1 MTDATES
8 TRNAAREALMSFFRD
23 DFASPERRDLW
34 AEDAVFEMPFATGG
48 RMVIRG
54 REAIYERAKLSYS
67 KFESFRFTDVKIF
80 PTSDPETYF
89 VTCGSESVPKSTQML
104 QADEYVNIFRVKNG
118 KVLHRTEYFNPMTH
132 PR

>member
-1 MTDATES
+1 MSDATES
-8 TRNAAREALMSFFRD
+8 TWNAAREILRSFFRD

-34 AEDAVFEMPFATGG
+34 AEDGVFEMPFATGG

-54 REAIYERAKLSYS
+54 RQAIYDRAQLSFSKL
-67 KFESFRFTDVKIF
+67 ESFRFTNVKIF

-89 VTCGSESVPKSTQML
+89 VTCGSECVPKSTHTL
-104 QADEYVNIFRVKNG
+104 QADEYVNIFRVRNG

-132 PR
+132 P